1 MCNRAPTGTLVL
13 ACLGAGL
20 CGCQV
25 ILGIDDVDTVRCE
38 SWRDTAARLFDPCA
52 LPDPDGEL
60 VLAQNGKWRYDTTS
74 GTLAAPE
81 NPEQIHV
88 SALIEQP
95 DGTMVRVI
103 SAESFRMGEGVEL
116 RVIGDHPLLIAS
128 WSAIDMEQ
136 DAVIDASSKPG
147 QPGAGAS
154 LDCGS
159 YAAQPGV
166 SDRGG
171 GSGGGGGGFGGEGG
185 EGGDSDIEANDI
197 DGDSPSPGGRRGL
210 AAGDIPGALRA
221 GCAGADGGAAG
232 ESGPPG
238 GAGGAGGG
246 AIHLAARVRIT
257 VGGEIHAAGAGGQ
270 GGGADRIS
278 EGSGGGGGGS
288 GGFIG
293 LNAPLVTLEPTALL
307 TANGGGGGEGADWD
321 DDGAPGDDGPH
332 DIAFASGG
340 AGLANSASDGG
351 QGGWRDHENGSVG
364 GPPYH
369 GGGAGGGGG
378 VGYIVTYTRR
388 FKDMSSQSSPQTRN
402 EEL

>member
-1 MCNRAPTGTLVL
+1 MRNRASTGKLVL
-13 ACLGAGL
+13 TCLGASL

-25 ILGIDDVDTVRCE
+25 LVGIDDVDAVRCE

-52 LPDPDGEL
+52 MPEPGEEL
-60 VLAQNGKWRYDTTS
+60 VLAQDGAWSYDTTT
-74 GTLAAPE
+74 GTLAGPDDPDQA
-81 NPEQIHV
+81 HV
-88 SALIEQP
+88 SALIEQT

-103 SAESFRMGEGVEL
+103 SAESLIMEEGVDL

-128 WSAIDMEQ
+128 WSTIDM
-136 DAVIDASSKPG
+136 DAVIDVSSTPG
-147 QPGAGAS
+147 QRGAGAS
-154 LDCGS
+154 FSCGTD
-159 YAAQPGV
+159 AAEPGV

-185 EGGDSDIEANDI
+185 EGGDSDIEANDV

-210 AAGDIPGALRA
+210 AAGEPPGALRG
-221 GCAGADGGAAG
+221 GCAGARGGAAG
-232 ESGPPG
+232 ASGPSG
-238 GAGGAGGG
+238 GVGGAGGG

-257 VGGEIHAAGAGGQ
+257 VGGMIHAAGAGGR
-270 GGGADRIS
+270 GGRADRIS

-293 LNAPLVTLEPTALL
+293 LNAPLVTLEQTALL

-321 DDGAPGDDGPH
+321 DDGAPGGDGPH

-351 QGGWRDHENGSVG
+351 PGGWRDQEDGSLG
-364 GPPYH
+364 GAPYH

-378 VGYIVTYTRR
+378 AGFIVIYARTFEDTS
-388 FKDMSSQSSPQTRN
+388 DQSSPQPRD